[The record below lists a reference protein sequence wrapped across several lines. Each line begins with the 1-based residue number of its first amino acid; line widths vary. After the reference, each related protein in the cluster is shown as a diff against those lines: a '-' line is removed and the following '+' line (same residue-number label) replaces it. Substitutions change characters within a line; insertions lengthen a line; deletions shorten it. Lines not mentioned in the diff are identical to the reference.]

1 MLNPN
6 RYTNNVIPTSA
17 EQHRL
22 NKVIAAKTV
31 WQDKLI
37 NRSEMSLFDRMSTQK
52 IIDGLDAQ
60 IVELT
65 TLTNKL

>member
-6 RYTNNVIPTSA
+6 RYTNDVIPTSA

-22 NKVIAAKTV
+22 NKVCEVRTSLLL
-31 WQDKLI
+31 KLDNAELRERLI
-37 NRSEMSLFDRMSTQK
+37 IEKL
-52 IIDGLDAQ
+52 IDGLDAQ